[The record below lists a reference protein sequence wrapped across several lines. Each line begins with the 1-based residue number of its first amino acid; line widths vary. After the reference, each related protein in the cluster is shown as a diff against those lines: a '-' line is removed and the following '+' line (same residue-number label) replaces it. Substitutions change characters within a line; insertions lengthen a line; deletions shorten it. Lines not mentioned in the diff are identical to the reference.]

1 MIASPPISTLR
12 SAGKN
17 EKVVHKRERREA
29 WTCVAPLYRPGYA
42 SQDVSPEESEAASSA
57 GGSEQGSPHQQV
69 RAGGWREFWCGG
81 DGRGRGLHGLLAAPV
96 EFM

>member
-1 MIASPPISTLR
+1 MLTGVAARPRPPR

-17 EKVVHKRERREA
+17 EKVVHRKEKREA

-57 GGSEQGSPHQQV
+57 GGSELGSPHQQV
-69 RAGGWREFWCGG
+69 GAGALEGSCLRA
-81 DGRGRGLHGLLAAPV
+81 A
-96 EFM
+96 